1 MTIIKLIVGS
11 TRPVRV
17 GGQLVDGV
25 VSTLSEATG
34 ANVEVVDLRELNLPF
49 LAEPQQAASGVYTLD
64 STKQWAQIVQDS
76 DAIVWLT
83 PEYNGGFPAPVKNAI
98 DHLLAEWDAK
108 PTLVVGY
115 GWGGASR
122 AVKHLVEILGNVKTN
137 VVADAIC
144 MPFGD
149 NPPAEGQVANPLAI
163 VEANKEAL
171 VAGAKA
177 LVEAIESDE
186 EAAA

>member
-1 MTIIKLIVGS
+1 MATIKLIVGS

-25 VSTLSEATG
+25 ASTLTEATG
-34 ANVEVVDLRELNLPF
+34 ATVEIVDLRDLNLPF
-49 LAEPQQAASGVYTLD
+49 LAEPQMAASGVYSLD
-64 STKQWAQIVQDS
+64 STQNWSTIVNDS

-122 AVKHLVEILGNVKTN
+122 AVGHLVEILGNVKAN
-137 VVADAIC
+137 VVTEAVTMA
-144 MPFGD
+144 FGD
-149 NPPAEGQVANPLAI
+149 NPPEDGQVANPQAI
-163 VEANKEAL
+163 VDANSKAL
-171 VAGAKA
+171 AAAGRA
-177 LVEAIESDE
+177 LVEAIEADE
-186 EAAA
+186 VAA